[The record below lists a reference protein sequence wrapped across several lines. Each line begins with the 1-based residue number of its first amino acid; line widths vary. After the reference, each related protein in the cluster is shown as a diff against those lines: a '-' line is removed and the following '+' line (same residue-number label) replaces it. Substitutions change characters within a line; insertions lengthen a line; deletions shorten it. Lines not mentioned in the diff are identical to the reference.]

1 MVPLEYLGT
10 RICIIGPSSG
20 GKSTLA
26 KALGEKL
33 QVEVCHLDQL
43 AHLPGTDW
51 KPRARDLFRKDH
63 NRFLS
68 ENNVWIIEGNYSF
81 LMQERFGA
89 ATAVIWLDFKVTGS
103 VLRYIIRSLKN
114 SDSRPGNLEGA
125 TRQFSWPLIRYIM
138 FRAPKSRGKY
148 RELITSSNVR
158 LLYLNSFRELKAYYR
173 FWKLKR

>member
-1 MVPLEYLGT
+1 MIPLKHLGT

-33 QVEVCHLDQL
+33 QIEVCHLDQL

-68 ENNVWIIEGNYSF
+68 ENDAWIMEGNYSF
-81 LMQERFGA
+81 LMQERLAA

-103 VLRYIIRSLKN
+103 VLRYVIRSFKN

-125 TRQFSWPLIRYIM
+125 TRQFSWSLIRYIM
-138 FRAPKSRGKY
+138 FRAPKNRGKY
-148 RELITSSNVR
+148 RELIANSNVR
-158 LLYLNSFRELKAYYR
+158 LLYLNSFRELKDYYR